1 MQCSKNLKIDEN
13 KCIHCGL
20 CINDCIAN
28 SLEFD
33 ENKIPRFA
41 QGGENRCIKC
51 QHCLAICPVGAL
63 SILDKNPD
71 DSNLV
76 SKEYNSEELLN
87 LIQSRRSVRK
97 FKSENVE
104 SDKLDKIKNMINW
117 VPTGCNFHKL
127 HFSFIDDIDTMNEFR
142 DYVNAKIIN
151 IITKTPV
158 KGLMNKFSS
167 YKKAFLNGEDV
178 IFRKAPHMVVVS
190 VPVNAPCANI
200 DPVIAL
206 SYFELYAD
214 SLGLGT
220 LWCGF
225 GQICLQA
232 FPELCEYLE
241 IPEGYKPGYVMLFG
255 NPDVHYTRTT
265 QPEPYDCVSVKKKS
279 FKKLSLGSKIKRYIW
294 NFTR

>member
-1 MQCSKNLKIDEN
+1 MINKNLKIDEN

-76 SKEYNSEELLN
+76 LKEYNSEELLN

-255 NPDVHYTRTT
+255 NPYVHYTRTT

>member
-1 MQCSKNLKIDEN
+1 MVNKNLKIDEN
-13 KCIHCGL
+13 KCIHCKL

-63 SILDKNPD
+63 SILNKNPD

-76 SKEYNSEELLN
+76 LKEYNSDELLN

-127 HFSFIDDIDTMNEFR
+127 YFSFIDDIDTMNEFR

-279 FKKLSLGSKIKRYIW
+279 FKKLSLGRKIKRYMW

>member
-1 MQCSKNLKIDEN
+1 MKIKFRDLHKVVKIDVL
-13 KCIHCGL
+13 K
-20 CINDCIAN
+20 
-28 SLEFD
+28 
-33 ENKIPRFA
+33 P
-41 QGGENRCIKC
+41 
-51 QHCLAICPVGAL
+51 AL
-63 SILDKNPD
+63 SGDLSCWCSIYFGKNPD

-76 SKEYNSEELLN
+76 LKEYNSEELLN

-225 GQICLQA
+225 WTN
-232 FPELCEYLE
+232 
-241 IPEGYKPGYVMLFG
+241 LFAG
-255 NPDVHYTRTT
+255 
-265 QPEPYDCVSVKKKS
+265 VSGIV
-279 FKKLSLGSKIKRYIW
+279 
-294 NFTR
+294 